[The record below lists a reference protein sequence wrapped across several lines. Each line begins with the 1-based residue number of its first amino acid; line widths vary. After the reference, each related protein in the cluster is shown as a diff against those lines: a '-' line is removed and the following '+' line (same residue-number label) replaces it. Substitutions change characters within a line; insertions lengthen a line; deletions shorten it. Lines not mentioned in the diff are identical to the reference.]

1 VVMLFCHSQ
10 PPHADNWC
18 DDIVCAF
25 ILLFCGC
32 WHAPL
37 SGTSGD
43 LPPLVF
49 LLGPRVWG
57 YGAPVGALPSM
68 GRCVFGLVWQILIM
82 CGEAFFR
89 CGVFPG
95 SALLS
100 WQLISAPAALRCEA
114 PFKVSA
120 LQILLWFA
128 PSMVLQRTVLL
139 PFPWSYNP
147 IHPSTP
153 SFLGSVAT

>member
-1 VVMLFCHSQ
+1 
-10 PPHADNWC
+10 
-18 DDIVCAF
+18 VCAF

-68 GRCVFGLVWQILIM
+68 GRSVFGLVWQILIM
-82 CGEAFFR
+82 CGEAFL
-89 CGVFPG
+89 GVGSFLAAPSYPG
-95 SALLS
+95 SRYQPLQPFVVKPPSKSLLCRFCCGLLLQWSCKGLSFYHSHGPTTLSILLLLLS
-100 WQLISAPAALRCEA
+100 WGPLRRSRLIAL
-114 PFKVSA
+114 
-120 LQILLWFA
+120 
-128 PSMVLQRTVLL
+128 
-139 PFPWSYNP
+139 
-147 IHPSTP
+147 
-153 SFLGSVAT
+153 